1 MLETPEELAA
11 GIGARVKARRKA
23 MGLTQ
28 ADAAQ
33 RAGVTYATWR
43 RLEGQGA
50 ASIEVLARAAIAL
63 RAEEEVR
70 ALFPAPPARSIDEL
84 ASRR

>member
-1 MLETPEELAA
+1 MLETPTELAA
-11 GIGARVKARRKA
+11 GIGARVKARRRA
-23 MGLTQ
+23 LGLSQ

-43 RLEGQGA
+43 RLEGKGA

-63 RAEEEVR
+63 RAEEGVR
-70 ALFPAPPARSIDEL
+70 ALFPAPPARTLDEL
-84 ASRR
+84 AGRR